1 MKVTSAQANKLL
13 RQLSD
18 ELSTL
23 ETREQNTR
31 SFVAATSEDIES
43 VRPEYDYSDTQEKI
57 IALETKIRALKHAI
71 NTFNT
76 ITVIPDFNMTIDM
89 MLVYLPQ
96 LTRRKS
102 KLDRMKN
109 MLPKER
115 ESHSSRGTQLIEY
128 RYANFDIEQVKADYA
143 VVSDLLSRAQTALDY
158 ANNTVEFD
166 LEI

>member
-1 MKVTSAQANKLL
+1 MKMTSAQASKLL
-13 RQLSD
+13 RQFSD
-18 ELSTL
+18 ELNTL
-23 ETREQNTR
+23 ESREQNTR

-43 VRPEYDYSDTQEKI
+43 VRPDYDYSDTQEKMV
-57 IALETKIRALKHAI
+57 ALEDKICAVKHAI

-76 ITVIPDFNMTIDM
+76 TTVIPDFDMTIDM

-102 KLDRMKN
+102 KLARMKN

-115 ESHSSRGTQLIEY
+115 ESHSARGTQLIEY
-128 RYANFDIEQVKADYA
+128 RYANFDIEQVNADYDI
-143 VVSDLLSRAQTALDY
+143 VSDLLARAQTALDY
-158 ANNTVEFD
+158 VNNTVEFD